1 MDSQQPSSSSII
13 YVEPQPLSSTA
24 NGEITDSS
32 STTLSYIDDLRE
44 QFAKIVE
51 YRANNPE
58 LDEPTVVPSMLSQY
72 QSIDRIN
79 ILALSKNSS
88 TSITLEQFLLF
99 AKVDFNDPRYL
110 FFFNLNNVDCVTVDD
125 NVLEWLGFTGER
137 KTRKDSFR
145 RLLDTN
151 SIPYEKVSKE
161 GYRVCQY
168 DIVMKPDDL
177 KQAIMT
183 CSTRKCREIRNIF
196 ITMEKVVR
204 LYMEY
209 NRIRRLNTEL
219 QTIERKL
226 EMANVAKSVVE
237 ENNKGLMNKL
247 DVMVDKLSFVADKVC
262 DLSVIAA
269 KEQASRKRAIATLGT
284 DIVPCTVPKVACP
297 NKQNQAGLYRIV
309 DVESVKRLLARTCRM
324 TDFEDEASPFYPGII
339 AGWYAIRTQKRN
351 YKNTEKRLIEYT
363 GSEKN
368 IRRIALREIGHAI
381 QTINLMKDK
390 LHRVHPSEYKWDARG
405 NTLVMIY
412 RSAEQVG
419 QNITSINGI
428 DLDTYISDLF
438 NDCINDSP
446 ATSLMQELDNVET
459 PGS

>member
-1 MDSQQPSSSSII
+1 MSIVH
-13 YVEPQPLSSTA
+13 VEPQPSTSTA

-58 LDEPTVVPSMLSQY
+58 LDEPTVVPTILSQY
-72 QSIDRIN
+72 QSIDRVN
-79 ILALSKNSS
+79 MLALGQNSNI
-88 TSITLEQFLLF
+88 SITLEQFLLF
-99 AKVDFNDPRYL
+99 AKVDFKDPRYL

-151 SIPYEKVSKE
+151 NIPYEKVSKE

-168 DIVMKPDDL
+168 DIVMKSDDL
-177 KQAIMT
+177 KEAIMT
-183 CSTRKCREIRNIF
+183 CSTRKCKEIRNIF

-209 NRIRRLNTEL
+209 NRIRRFNTEL
-219 QTIERKL
+219 KSVSRKL
-226 EMANVAKSVVE
+226 EMAVVAKTVVE
-237 ENNKGLMNKL
+237 ENNKGLMSKL
-247 DVMVDKLSFVADKVC
+247 DVMADKLSFVADKVC